1 MNQSIIRLTRELND
15 LQKSNDLSIAVACR
29 DSDIRNVRALILGP
43 PDTPYEFGFYEFS
56 MKFSRDY
63 PGKAPAVNALTTNGG
78 RTRFNPNI
86 YAGGKVCLS
95 ILGTWRGERGEEWS
109 AAQGMESILI
119 SIQSLMSSNPY
130 ENEPGFE
137 NTTSEMDKENMKVYA
152 RKIRHENIRIAI
164 VQRLEEY
171 LGLNADGTRV
181 QVDVDADGE
190 AVTADDDSFEPFIDL
205 IKRRFLWYYDSYLHT
220 IMKEQ
225 EFVSEGEVFV
235 KMPFEHNG
243 NIMEGKFLYSNLV
256 KRLRNIRDILDG
268 EPGQWAEEG
277 KTAEAKD
284 LGVAVNLRR
293 QFEQTVEHYRK
304 DPSVTIDLEL
314 VDENPFVW
322 KLALIGRPMT
332 HLDGGLFNIQINFSV
347 RFPDEQPRVKFI
359 TSMYHHRISED
370 GIPCYTAKKPEEA
383 KSHIEA
389 ILHMLEEE
397 RPPYDPRM
405 AVNIEAS
412 KLYWGSEA
420 DRKEYN
426 KKLRRAV
433 QRSSEDL

>member
-1 MNQSIIRLTRELND
+1 M
-15 LQKSNDLSIAVACR
+15 
-29 DSDIRNVRALILGP
+29 
-43 PDTPYEFGFYEFS
+43 
-56 MKFSRDY
+56 
-63 PGKAPAVNALTTNGG
+63 
-78 RTRFNPNI
+78 
-86 YAGGKVCLS
+86 
-95 ILGTWRGERGEEWS
+95 
-109 AAQGMESILI
+109 
-119 SIQSLMSSNPY
+119 
-130 ENEPGFE
+130 
-137 NTTSEMDKENMKVYA
+137 
-152 RKIRHENIRIAI
+152 
-164 VQRLEEY
+164 
-171 LGLNADGTRV
+171 
-181 QVDVDADGE
+181 DADCE

-322 KLALIGRPMT
+322 KLVSSARLG
-332 HLDGGLFNIQINFSV
+332 V
-347 RFPDEQPRVKFI
+347 
-359 TSMYHHRISED
+359 RISL
-370 GIPCYTAKKPEEA
+370 I
-383 KSHIEA
+383 
-389 ILHMLEEE
+389 
-397 RPPYDPRM
+397 
-405 AVNIEAS
+405 
-412 KLYWGSEA
+412 
-420 DRKEYN
+420 
-426 KKLRRAV
+426 
-433 QRSSEDL
+433 